1 MSKGGVWWFLV
12 FAGAIA
18 AAAVVRFAVNGGFSA
33 GTVNEKVIYGI
44 AAVFGL
50 FALAFGLL
58 QVIRKG
64 RQIEVNDGQD
74 EDLRI
79 T

>member
-18 AAAVVRFAVNGGFSA
+18 AAAVVRFVVNGGFAAGA
-33 GTVNEKVIYGI
+33 GTEKVIYGL
-44 AAVFGL
+44 AAIFGL

-58 QVIRKG
+58 QVIKKG
-64 RQIEVNDGQD
+64 RHVEVKDGQD

>member
-33 GTVNEKVIYGI
+33 GSGTEKVLYAL
-44 AAVFGL
+44 AAVFAGI
-50 FALAFGLL
+50 ALAFGLF
-58 QVIRKG
+58 QVIKKG
-64 RQIEVNDGQD
+64 RHIEVKDGQD

>member
-18 AAAVVRFAVNGGFSA
+18 AAAVVRYAVNGGFSA
-33 GTVNEKVIYGI
+33 GTGSEKFLYIVVALFAVI
-44 AAVFGL
+44 ALSLGL
-50 FALAFGLL
+50 F
-58 QVIRKG
+58 QVIKKG
-64 RQIEVNDGQD
+64 RHIEVKDGQD